1 MRNRLE
7 YVMRSEKI
15 HCRRLEEGDQLA
27 AGTVEYVQ
35 YRRDQT
41 VIRLTDGRKL
51 YFRAGET
58 IRVYFD
64 YCG

>member
-1 MRNRLE
+1 MRNQLE
-7 YVMRSEKI
+7 YVMHSEEI

-35 YRRDQT
+35 HRKAQT
-41 VIRLTDGRKL
+41 VVRLTDGRKL

-58 IRVYFD
+58 IWIYFD
-64 YCG
+64 NRG